1 MSPNPAKKARR
12 ESGPVTGPDT
22 VVVLDY
28 GSQYTQLITRR
39 VRELGVYSCLLP
51 GDVDMVRPA
60 RSAARSNRAP
70 RHSLERNAAEL
81 CSARE
86 ARRAIPDAHGAP
98 GDSPRRLRETPRSAL
113 FFRRFAAP
121 ALFFRGFFPGSF
133 SRAFQ
138 TRRDRRRSARAARTS
153 RRKYLARVSPSPSPA
168 HSSPLTTRAA
178 TETHHRPE
186 SERDH
191 PLRRPQLRARRGRA
205 HRPRGLLRPLPGAFH
220 PRAGHLLRHAA
231 PRAAPG
237 RPGRG
242 GGQGGVRPHA
252 RAHGERLAAVQG
264 RAGNLAAGVDVAR
277 RRSHAA
283 SRGLR
288 VRR

>member
-1 MSPNPAKKARR
+1 MIDLIDLLETQRNALMHQRRCRENLDALPALFLGGGPFENEQFACLARKAPPRGGGAQRRSRIAASHAHIGHAMSPNPAKKARR

-70 RHSLERNAAEL
+70 RHSLERDAAEL

-121 ALFFRGFFPGSF
+121 ALFFFFSRFLPRF
-133 SRAFQ
+133 VSRAFQ

-168 HSSPLTTRAA
+168 RVTP
-178 TETHHRPE
+178 HHM
-186 SERDH
+186 
-191 PLRRPQLRARRGRA
+191 RG
-205 HRPRGLLRPLPGAFH
+205 HR
-220 PRAGHLLRHAA
+220 
-231 PRAAPG
+231 
-237 RPGRG
+237 
-242 GGQGGVRPHA
+242 
-252 RAHGERLAAVQG
+252 
-264 RAGNLAAGVDVAR
+264 N
-277 RRSHAA
+277 A
-283 SRGLR
+283 SRTRTLA
-288 VRR
+288 